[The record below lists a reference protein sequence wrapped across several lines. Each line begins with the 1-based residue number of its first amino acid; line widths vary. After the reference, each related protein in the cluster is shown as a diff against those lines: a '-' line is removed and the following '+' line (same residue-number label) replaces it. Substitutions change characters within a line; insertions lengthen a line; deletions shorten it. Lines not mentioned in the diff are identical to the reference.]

1 MPIPYYSDTDLL
13 SEDDL
18 NKVKN
23 RVNMKMKELYSIL
36 EPTTSLIGPESYIP
50 SSVSSGKSD
59 SLIDIIIDLILKNG
73 AMLIDASSYIIT
85 KDSLTKAEIKKI
97 QDNIKIIKTKWDN
110 WKSNRPDKADLDK
123 LTDLQAAINDILL
136 LKESEEQLNE
146 QKSILI
152 DKFNKLDEFKVKI
165 SDEINIIS
173 SEISTIQ
180 SELGT
185 PAVAKLSPSEEND
198 IIDEYIKS
206 DPDVY
211 NKFQKLEEM
220 KDNFIPII
228 AQIQSIYNEYQP
240 LEALLAPKL
249 KVLGDIEKK
258 IKIKQDDLK
267 KIITDNKKYEKTIEQ
282 SAKRLKL
289 LEDQL
294 KRTFTT
300 PEEKQEEI
308 NFLKD
313 KAETEL
319 TITNFTKKIV
329 PEPNINI
336 IIDDIKKL
344 EESKP
349 QPLELQVFNE
359 KKLEINKRLNDQLQL
374 INENK
379 TIDPTNEIDFE
390 QYFKDTTVVIQEKE
404 TEIVDLNKEINKLSQ
419 DYLKQYIIDNNLQ
432 PLDDTKRNELIVK
445 LQSQLPELQ
454 NAIKE
459 KQTEYNDF
467 KLKVDQF
474 DSDFKLKMNTTLS
487 NINTSFGS
495 TDSDVLQTEAT
506 KIEDTTG
513 IRFNTEYEQYQNDL
527 QVETEKL
534 NINLSVFNAV
544 KVKIDTDSL
553 LDFDKTI
560 NKIIFNF
567 KTINDEFKTVID
579 NVASISQL
587 KYDKLIKT
595 YDRFKIDALII
606 KKKIKELPGDKLSL
620 SGSQGQLKIQFAD
633 IENNVKSLFELLNNF
648 DIQIDEFKK
657 AYNPT
662 RPVPKI
668 NIGGYMRR
676 YL

>member
-13 SEDDL
+13 SENDL

-50 SSVSSGKSD
+50 SVSSGKSD

-110 WKSNRPDKADLDK
+110 WKANRPDKSDLDK
-123 LTDLQAAINDILL
+123 LTDLQAAINDIVL
-136 LKESEEQLNE
+136 LKESEDQLNE
-146 QKSILI
+146 QKTILI

-206 DPDVY
+206 DPDIY

-220 KDNFIPII
+220 KNSFIPII
-228 AQIQSIYNEYQP
+228 AQIKSIYNEYQP
-240 LEALLAPKL
+240 LEALFKPKL
-249 KVLGDIEKK
+249 KIFIDIERK

-267 KIITDNKKYEKTIEQ
+267 KIITDNKKYEKIIEQ
-282 SAKRLKL
+282 SVKRLNL

-300 PEEKQEEI
+300 PEEQQDEI
-308 NFLKD
+308 KFLKD

-329 PEPNINI
+329 PDP
-336 IIDDIKKL
+336 DIKVITEEIKSL
-344 EESKP
+344 EQSKP

-359 KKLEINKRLNDQLQL
+359 KKLEINKRLNEQLQL

-379 TIDPTNEIDFE
+379 TIDPTNESDFE

-404 TEIVDLNKEINKLSQ
+404 TEIVDLDKEINKLSQ

-432 PLDDTKRNELIVK
+432 PLDDAQRNELIVK
-445 LQSQLPELQ
+445 LQAQLPELQ
-454 NAIKE
+454 DAIKK

-495 TDSDVLQTEAT
+495 TDSDFLQAEAT
-506 KIEDTTG
+506 KIEDITG
-513 IRFNTEYEQYQNDL
+513 IRYNTEYQQYQNDL

>member
-1 MPIPYYSDTDLL
+1 MPIPYYSDNDLL
-13 SEDDL
+13 NEDDL

-23 RVNMKMKELYSIL
+23 RVNIKMRELYSIL
-36 EPTTSLIGPESYIP
+36 EPTTSLLGPENYIP
-50 SSVSSGKSD
+50 SVASGKSD

-97 QDNIKIIKTKWDN
+97 QDNIKIIKQKWDN
-110 WKSNRPDKADLDK
+110 WKSNRPDKADLDT
-123 LTDLQAAINDILL
+123 LTDLQAALNDIQL
-136 LKESEEQLNE
+136 LKESQEQLND
-146 QKSILI
+146 QKSLLI
-152 DKFNKLDEFKVKI
+152 DKFNKLDEFKIKI

-185 PAVAKLSPSEEND
+185 PPVAKLSQSEEND
-198 IIDEYIKS
+198 IINKYIKT
-206 DPDVY
+206 DTDVSS
-211 NKFQKLEEM
+211 KFQKLEDM
-220 KDNFIPII
+220 KSNIIPII
-228 AQIQSIYNEYQP
+228 TEIKNIYQEYKP
-240 LEALLAPKL
+240 LETLLAPKL
-249 KVLGDIEKK
+249 KALADIEKQ

-267 KIITDNKKYEKTIEQ
+267 KIITDNEKYKKTIED
-282 SAKRLKL
+282 SVKRLQL
-289 LEDQL
+289 IEDNL
-294 KRTFTT
+294 KKTFTT
-300 PEEKQEEI
+300 PKEKKDEAR
-308 NFLKD
+308 FLKD
-313 KAETEL
+313 KTDTEL
-319 TITNFTKKIV
+319 IITNFTKKIV
-329 PEPNINI
+329 PEPDINV
-336 IIDDIKKL
+336 IIDEIKIL

-349 QPLELQVFNE
+349 QPLELQVINE

-379 TIDPTNEIDFE
+379 TIDPTNNSDFE

-404 TEIVDLNKEINKLSQ
+404 TEIVDLDKEINQLSQ

-445 LQSQLPELQ
+445 LQSQLPGLQ
-454 NAIKE
+454 DSIKE
-459 KQTEYNDF
+459 KQTEYDDF
-467 KLKVDQF
+467 KLNIDQF
-474 DSDFKLKMNTTLS
+474 DNDLKIKMNTTLL
-487 NINTSFGS
+487 NINSSFGS
-495 TDSDVLQTEAT
+495 TDPDVLQDEAT
-506 KIEDTTG
+506 RIEDITG
-513 IRFNTEYEQYQNDL
+513 ITFNTEYQQYQDDL
-527 QVETEKL
+527 QIETEKL

-579 NVASISQL
+579 NASSISQL

-620 SGSQGQLKIQFAD
+620 SGSQGQLKIQFSD

-648 DIQIDEFKK
+648 DIQIDEFKNK
-657 AYNPT
+657 YNPT

-676 YL
+676 YM